1 MNTVHGK
8 APQRQE
14 TPMSMWNKTLPVLGL
29 STTNRHTATTHWTK
43 RTQAPLEV
51 TTTTRHPAAGSIRTN
66 YQATMATAPRM
77 KQTRETL
84 RNKKNTPTYITQIWN
99 TLKQQGTGRIY
110 KQHHCLVLYKQTLR
124 SITRVAYI
132 CVFLEAAVQH
142 SCTQ

>member
-29 STTNRHTATTHWTK
+29 SATNRHTATTHWTK

-66 YQATMATAPRM
+66 YQATMTTAPRM
-77 KQTRETL
+77 KKPR
-84 RNKKNTPTYITQIWN
+84 K
-99 TLKQQGTGRIY
+99 
-110 KQHHCLVLYKQTLR
+110 H
-124 SITRVAYI
+124 
-132 CVFLEAAVQH
+132 
-142 SCTQ
+142 